1 MAIVR
6 AGATLDPTA
15 GVPLDPAAAA
25 DAAERRSTL
34 PPFSG
39 STAQLGCE
47 AARAAGEAVLA
58 KPKVRSRMHYLL
70 NQKKLVFLLLDLEG
84 ALWHRTAACRDRHR
98 RDKEGSKGRREGHDR
113 QHRAGRRDRRQGV
126 QSEGYGLSV
135 FVPLFRVIGGTNS
148 CNSC

>member
-1 MAIVR
+1 MG

-25 DAAERRSTL
+25 DAAERCSTR
-34 PPFSG
+34 PPFAG
-39 STAQLGCE
+39 ITARLCFKS
-47 AARAAGEAVLA
+47 ATRAAGEVIPP
-58 KPKVRSRMHYLL
+58 KPKVRSRVHHLL
-70 NQKKLVFLLLDLEG
+70 NQKKLLFLLLDLEG
-84 ALWHRTAACRDRHR
+84 ALWHRTAVCGDRHR

-113 QHRAGRRDRRQGV
+113 QHRAERRDRRQGV

-148 CNSC
+148 CNRC